1 MSDKVPQK
9 VIYPIPDEELGSRLD
24 QNVEIKIK
32 DSGVLQN
39 VMVAMM
45 GRLIKNG
52 HRGIH
57 CFFID
62 SRWILPSE
70 GYRVK
75 IHGKEVKIGEGGYY
89 DARMIFLHPQRKLF
103 EFRGIPVY
111 LIEEVNSGQYKIHGS
126 AMGWVGIMA
135 VPS

>member
-1 MSDKVPQK
+1 MSQRVPQK

-32 DSGVLQN
+32 DCGVLQN
-39 VMVAMM
+39 VMTAMM
-45 GRLIKNG
+45 ARLQNNG

-62 SRWILPSE
+62 TRWILPSE

-75 IHGKEVKIGEGGYY
+75 IGGNEVKIGEGGNY
-89 DARMIFLHPQRKLF
+89 DARTIFLHPQRKLF
-103 EFRGIPVY
+103 EFRGAPVY
-111 LIEEVNSGQYKIHGS
+111 LIDEVNSGQYDIHHS
-126 AMGWVGIMA
+126 AMGWVGILA